1 MANVYHAP
9 KDLNMIPNQIHVV
22 LLRWHALVTPSTTLT
37 QKHVS
42 APHQLLIG
50 ITNFVFL
57 AMLLNIGMNQRSN
70 VKVVHFPISFTTKIK
85 NLANLAQ
92 VTNLFC
98 QTEFVSYARQ
108 VHNLIVIL
116 ILAKQ
121 YVFQI
126 KFGIMTKKNVYALK
140 KNHISV
146 AVTVSIAMM
155 KKSTIK
161 IPIAVS
167 KNDSEGL
174 ICL

>member
-1 MANVYHAP
+1 
-9 KDLNMIPNQIHVV
+9 
-22 LLRWHALVTPSTTLT
+22 
-37 QKHVS
+37 
-42 APHQLLIG
+42 
-50 ITNFVFL
+50 
-57 AMLLNIGMNQRSN
+57 MNQRSN